1 MSEQGIE
8 PIPDDSSAPYWEG
21 IRRGKLLLQRCK
33 ACGTIQ
39 FYPRSMCSECLAP
52 DPTWVESKGRGVIHT
67 FSTIHRTSD
76 ERFSHLVPY
85 ILAIVELDEGPRMM
99 AHILTKSEEHIRC
112 DDAVQVFFEKTGNH
126 TLPQFVPL
134 QEQAR

>member
-8 PIPDDSSAPYWEG
+8 PIPDESSAPYWEG
-21 IRRGKLLLQRCK
+21 IRNGKLLLQRCK
-33 ACGTIQ
+33 ACGTLQ
-39 FYPRSMCSECLAP
+39 FYPRSMCVACLTP
-52 DPTWVESKGRGVIHT
+52 DPDWVEATGRGNIHT
-67 FSTIHRTSD
+67 FSTVHRTSD

-99 AHILTKSEEHIRC
+99 ARILARSQEQIRC
-112 DDAVQVFFEKTGNH
+112 DDPVRLVFEKTGNY

-134 QEQAR
+134 SEQAS